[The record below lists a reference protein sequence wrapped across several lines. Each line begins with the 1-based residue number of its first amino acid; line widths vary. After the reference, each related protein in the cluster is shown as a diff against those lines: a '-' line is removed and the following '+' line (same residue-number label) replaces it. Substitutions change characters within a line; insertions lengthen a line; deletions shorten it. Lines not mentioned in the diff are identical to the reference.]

1 MKFKQITIIL
11 LLTIPLFLCSCGSLI
26 KQPAPIISYYQL
38 NYTPEITNT
47 ASVDKTLL
55 IRSFYINETYNR
67 DTIMYS
73 EDKYKCGFYP
83 YKQWISAP
91 QNQVT
96 EAIRNDFIES
106 GAFKAI
112 IIPGQ
117 LQKFDLILTGAII
130 DIKEVRKDGKS
141 IGTVKM
147 AITLIKPAS
156 KNISQ
161 EILLQK
167 EYTKSIECKV
177 NNTESLVKAL
187 SEATKAISSEV
198 IKDTIKA
205 AKP

>member
-11 LLTIPLFLCSCGSLI
+11 LLT
-26 KQPAPIISYYQL
+26 
-38 NYTPEITNT
+38 T
-47 ASVDKTLL
+47 
-55 IRSFYINETYNR
+55 
-67 DTIMYS
+67 
-73 EDKYKCGFYP
+73 
-83 YKQWISAP
+83 
-91 QNQVT
+91 
-96 EAIRNDFIES
+96 
-106 GAFKAI
+106 
-112 IIPGQ
+112 
-117 LQKFDLILTGAII
+117 
-130 DIKEVRKDGKS
+130 
-141 IGTVKM
+141 
-147 AITLIKPAS
+147 ITLIKPAS